1 MRSEYP
7 DVPGPEGTILRFSIQ
22 KAFDA
27 VREAAREYAREI
39 VGDDSI
45 GWSWVGVPFRFARC
59 GGGRRA
65 TPDPAR
71 ALRALCGMGAAVA
84 RELDGQHGGLSAVLG
99 SAQFERLLA
108 AVHAHSWQ
116 LDAPEHDDDGGGGGG
131 GGSPAFE
138 GRAWFDVLGS
148 VPAAA
153 QPNCALALV
162 HDGGPLRATLTA
174 LRDIAPGE
182 GLTIGV

>member
-1 MRSEYP
+1 MPSTRCERRRASTRGRSSATTRSA
-7 DVPGPEGTILRFSIQ
+7 GRGSACRS
-22 KAFDA
+22 AS
-27 VREAAREYAREI
+27 RGAAAGGAPRPTPR
-39 VGDDSI
+39 
-45 GWSWVGVPFRFARC
+45 ARC
-59 GGGRRA
+59 GRSAGWAPRWRA
-65 TPDPAR
+65 SSTGSTAG
-71 ALRALCGMGAAVA
+71 C
-84 RELDGQHGGLSAVLG
+84 SAVLG

-116 LDAPEHDDDGGGGGG
+116 LDAPEHDDDDEGGGG

-162 HDGGPLRATLTA
+162 HGGGPLRATLTA